1 MNYKFIDIWEHEYDV
16 TIFTESGRTYKY
28 NIEADNIGDADKVAH
43 EFFTDDYPDEIMNGI
58 QIKRK

>member
-28 NIEADNIGDADKVAH
+28 DIEADNVSDANDIAR
-43 EFFTDDYPDEIMNGI
+43 EFFTDDNPDEIMNGI